1 MAINV
6 IFERCSIKVLHL
18 LFFMTPAFDHTKS
31 TTADSLRRAV
41 VFYGMVIA
49 SMTVMLPSCKYF
61 KGKSPVQGE
70 KVIARANDD
79 YLYMSE
85 ISPLLKNVP
94 HQDSAAFVVN
104 YAESWVRRRLLLK
117 KAEEN
122 VPSDELGIDK
132 KVEDYRQTLLL
143 YEYEKGLINQKLDK
157 GVSDA
162 EIEEFYNKNKEK
174 FTLESDIYDIQYV
187 QIHSDAKDLDNMR
200 PIIMTPHTHD
210 DTLKREGY
218 CKALATDYSFA
229 ENHWLASSA
238 ILKQFPVNADAL
250 KALAPTGHFNEVKSD
265 RDSYFFFVR
274 NVKHMGDPSPIEF
287 IRGQIK
293 EVLVNKKKVIL
304 IQRIYDGIY
313 QDGVKSGKCEVLVK
327 K

>member
-1 MAINV
+1 M
-6 IFERCSIKVLHL
+6 
-18 LFFMTPAFDHTKS
+18 LFLKG
-31 TTADSLRRAV
+31 AV
-41 VFYGMVIA
+41 VKHCTFYFLMMKQSAKYRVILPLHFMMVFVFA
-49 SMTVMLPSCKYF
+49 LSVLSSCKYF
-61 KGKSPVQGE
+61 THKSPTQGE
-70 KVIARANDD
+70 KVIARANDE
-79 YLYMSE
+79 YLYLSDLSA
-85 ISPLLKNVP
+85 IIKNVP
-94 HQDSAAFVVN
+94 PQDSAAFIAN

-132 KVEDYRQTLLL
+132 KVEDYRQSLLL

-162 EIEEFYNKNKEK
+162 EIEAFYEKNKEK

-187 QIHSDAKDLDNMR
+187 QIHTNAQDLNKMR
-200 PIIMTPHTHD
+200 PIIITPHTAD

-218 CKALATDYSFA
+218 CKAIATAYSFA
-229 ENHWLASSA
+229 DDNWMASSA
-238 ILKQFPVNADAL
+238 ILKQFPITAADL
-250 KALAPTGHFNEVKSD
+250 KALSAQGKFTEFKND
-265 RDSYFFFVR
+265 RDSYFILVR
-274 NVKHMGDPSPIEF
+274 SVRHTGDPSPLEF

-293 EVLVNKKKVIL
+293 EVIVNKKKVVL

-313 QDGVKSGKCEVLVK
+313 QEALKSGKCEVLVK

>member
-1 MAINV
+1 MKPAIV
-6 IFERCSIKVLHL
+6 YTISSGTRR
-18 LFFMTPAFDHTKS
+18 
-31 TTADSLRRAV
+31 LRGLWIV
-41 VFYGMVIA
+41 YCVGMVLVCMA
-49 SMTVMLPSCKYF
+49 VMLPSCKYF
-61 KGKSPVQGE
+61 KGKSPAEGE

-79 YLYMSE
+79 FLYMSE

-94 HQDSAAFVVN
+94 HQDSAAFVIN
-104 YAESWVRRRLLLK
+104 YAESWVRRKLLLK

-132 KVEDYRQTLLL
+132 KVEDYRQSLLL

-157 GVSDA
+157 AVSDT
-162 EIEEFYNKNKEK
+162 EIENFYTKNKDK
-174 FTLESDIYDIQYV
+174 FTLESDIYDIEFV

-210 DTLKREGY
+210 DTLKRDGY

-229 ENHWLASSA
+229 ENHWMATSA
-238 ILKQFPVNADAL
+238 ILKQFPVSADVL
-250 KALAPTGHFNEVKSD
+250 KTLPPTGHFNEFKND
-265 RDSYFFFVR
+265 KDTYFLFVR
-274 NVKHMGDPSPIEF
+274 NVRHMGDPSPLEF
-287 IRGQIK
+287 IRNQIK
-293 EVLVNKKKVIL
+293 EVIVNKKKVIL
-304 IQRIYDGIY
+304 IQKIYDGIY

>member
-1 MAINV
+1 M
-6 IFERCSIKVLHL
+6 K
-18 LFFMTPAFDHTKS
+18 PALAY
-31 TTADSLRRAV
+31 TTSPATHSLRRPGRFCYSVLFMACL
-41 VFYGMVIA
+41 A
-49 SMTVMLPSCKYF
+49 VMLPSCKYF

-94 HQDSAAFVVN
+94 HEDSAAFVVH
-104 YAESWVRRRLLLK
+104 YAESWVRRKLLLK

-132 KVEDYRQTLLL
+132 KVEDYRQSLLL

-157 GVSDA
+157 AVSDA
-162 EIEEFYNKNKEK
+162 EIEDFFNKNKEK
-174 FTLESDIYDIQYV
+174 FTLESDIYDIQYI
-187 QIHSDAKDLDNMR
+187 QIHTDAKELDNMR
-200 PIIMTPHTHD
+200 PIIMTPRTHD

-218 CKALATDYSFA
+218 CKAIATDYSFSD
-229 ENHWLASSA
+229 NHWMATSA
-238 ILKQFPVNADAL
+238 ILKQFPITADIL
-250 KALAPTGHFNEVKSD
+250 KALVSAGHFNEFHD
-265 RDSYFFFVR
+265 TRYAYFLLVR
-274 NVKHMGDPSPIEF
+274 NVRHTGEPSPLEF
-287 IRGQIK
+287 IRSQIK
-293 EVLVNKKKVIL
+293 EVIVNKKKVIL
-304 IQRIYDGIY
+304 IQKIYDGIY